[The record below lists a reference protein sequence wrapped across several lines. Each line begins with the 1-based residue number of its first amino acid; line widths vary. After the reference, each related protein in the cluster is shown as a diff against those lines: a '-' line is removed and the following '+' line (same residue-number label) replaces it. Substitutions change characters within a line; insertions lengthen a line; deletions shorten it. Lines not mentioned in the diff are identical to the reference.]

1 VKDRFWQQA
10 SDIRNWAAPSKS
22 KTLEAVMR
30 KGLVF
35 LTVLM
40 ALGVGSSE
48 RCRVSASE
56 PLVVTATEPVPVHCQ
71 IPAHAAR
78 MFVGSVGVAIGFGG
92 SARGLQACLLLR
104 QQ

>member
-1 VKDRFWQQA
+1 
-10 SDIRNWAAPSKS
+10 
-22 KTLEAVMR
+22 MR
-30 KGLVF
+30 KSLVF

-48 RCRVSASE
+48 RCQVSASE
-56 PLVVTATEPVPVHCQ
+56 LPVVMANEPIAVHCQ
-71 IPAHAAR
+71 IPTHSAR
-78 MFVGSVGVAIGFGG
+78 VFVGAVGVAIGFGG